1 MKHKSQSL
9 YKTIIGWALLYD
21 RERAREKKTQ
31 KKERTKRFSFPSVKR
46 IDFEMS
52 SNGVRRTF
60 DTLVSL

>member
-21 RERAREKKTQ
+21 REREKKTQ

>member
-21 RERAREKKTQ
+21 REREKKTQ

-52 SNGVRRTF
+52 SNGVWRTF